1 MEIKR
6 ILFPTDFSE
15 GSAHAIPFVADLTK
29 HYGAKLF
36 VVHVIYDVAKA
47 TGWYV
52 PHISMDE
59 MYKDIE
65 ANARKE
71 LEKCCLEELRGY
83 KDIEHKIL
91 KGVPHEEIVRFSE
104 ENSIDMI
111 VMGSH
116 SRKGLDRVV
125 FGSTAE
131 RVVRHCHCPVLTVGL
146 PGLKEKRK

>member
-29 HYGAKLF
+29 HYGAKLY
-36 VVHVIYDVAKA
+36 VIHVIYDVARA

-52 PHISMDE
+52 PHVSMDE
-59 MYKDIE
+59 MYRDIE

-71 LEKCCLEELRGY
+71 LEQCCREELRGY
-83 KDIEHKIL
+83 KDMEYAIL
-91 KGVPHEEIVRFSE
+91 KGVPHEEILKFAE
-104 ENSIDMI
+104 ENNISMI
-111 VMGSH
+111 VIGSH
-116 SRKGLDRVV
+116 SRKGLDRVI

-131 RVVRHCHCPVLTVGL
+131 RVVRNSHCPVLTVGL
-146 PGLKEKRK
+146 PVPHAAKK